1 MRRNLCAL
9 SLPPGCTGL
18 FVEPFFA
25 SIIPRKWT
33 SIAGSLKS
41 GNRYQN
47 RLKVSDI
54 TSANGA
60 RQTGPHSHQPSITTA
75 QAPVSRRQLTSAIA
89 TVRSLTARVQASSAN
104 SGADV
109 AEIRER

>member
-1 MRRNLCAL
+1 MRPE
-9 SLPPGCTGL
+9 SSTGL
-18 FVEPFFA
+18 YWSIRGAILCVDHSKEVDEHRWIVEEWQPVPE
-25 SIIPRKWT
+25 S
-33 SIAGSLKS
+33 SQG
-41 GNRYQN
+41 
-47 RLKVSDI
+47 SDI